1 MLLGV
6 LVVLGVII
14 LLATPGPWHRVVP
27 ATPRVQ
33 VGQAPPT
40 DIAVF
45 VHGVGS
51 GRLCTAAL
59 WVHVRHDL
67 PSVTAVVL
75 PVRLACRLPAA
86 GVQPLDEIVSAAGP
100 AVAADALAERLGIT
114 FDGWLALGQPALRE
128 AFPAGDTG
136 DAPSG
141 RLRLRRLTDTWGGLG
156 DPASAGSAQV
166 RFLQAVGQTWRPRRL
181 NLIAFT
187 NYILG
192 APDSLT
198 DMKLQAVTAVAQTLS
213 RTPPRRIVVGALPA
227 VVYDNGAYERW
238 LPEPSA
244 LLAYRVSF
252 AAEAMP
258 PALHLSIETRS
269 ASDSVVVLVERQDT
283 EVNAF
288 VTALGARVDDYAG
301 RHLRIEMLVCAHLD
315 EVHAALRERRERRP
329 PLAAVVAFGQGGAGF
344 DDGDQL
350 AALTRAA
357 LLDARIISLPAVV
370 SIPADAGGSSTDV
383 AEMLSGV
390 AEDEG
395 FPYAAMMAAVPEP
408 SADPTASPRDAT
420 RSSGRLAAEC
430 LVRAV
435 QPAFF
440 SPRLPATRL
449 GFDYYERSGFEIAVA
464 GPEGLA
470 TLRLLDAL
478 RAMGYRPERL
488 EGDGVS
494 GDAALSVPL
503 SLRFAEGHRL
513 EARCVA
519 GDLRLA
525 RDDVT
530 LGADLPAALTLVT
543 RRP

>member
-6 LVVLGVII
+6 LLVLGVII

-33 VGQAPPT
+33 VGQGPPT

-51 GRLCTAAL
+51 GRPCTAAL

-100 AVAADALAERLGIT
+100 AVAADALAERLGIR

-128 AFPAGDTG
+128 AFPAGDAG
-136 DAPSG
+136 LAPSG
-141 RLRLRRLTDTWGGLG
+141 RLRLRILTDTWGGQG
-156 DPASAGSAQV
+156 DPARVGSAQV
-166 RFLQAVGQTWRPRRL
+166 RFLWAVGQTWRPRRL

-238 LPEPSA
+238 LPEPSS

-252 AAEAMP
+252 AADAMP
-258 PALHLSIETRS
+258 PALPLSVDTRS
-269 ASDSVVVLVERQDT
+269 ASDSVVVLVERRDAA
-283 EVNAF
+283 VKAF
-288 VTALGARVDDYAG
+288 VTALGAQVDDYAG

-315 EVHAALRERRERRP
+315 EVHAALQQRRERRP
-329 PLAAVVAFGQGGAGF
+329 PLAAVVAFGQAGA
-344 DDGDQL
+344 DANDGDQL

-357 LLDARIISLPAVV
+357 LLGARVAGLPAVV
-370 SIPADAGGSSTDV
+370 SVPAGSSAAV
-383 AEMLSGV
+383 AEVLSGV

-395 FPYAAMMAAVPEP
+395 FPYAAAITAAPEP
-408 SADPTASPRDAT
+408 SAVPGVSPRDAA

-449 GFDYYERSGFEIAVA
+449 GVDYYERGSFEIAVA
-464 GPEGLA
+464 GLEGPV
-470 TLRLLDAL
+470 TVRLLDRL
-478 RAMGYRPERL
+478 RAMGYRPERIQ
-488 EGDGVS
+488 GDGVS
-494 GDAALSVPL
+494 GDAALAVPL
-503 SLRFAEGHRL
+503 SLRFAEGHRA
-513 EARCVA
+513 EALCVA
-519 GDLRLA
+519 GDLGLA

-530 LGADLPAALTLVT
+530 PSGDLPAAITLVT
-543 RRP
+543 GNP